1 MVIAWTDAVLSESV
15 TTLSLL
21 ECAVHTQETVISCN
35 LLQLV
40 TLLAT
45 CFGLTG
51 PSSGLQ
57 QMVLTKVHILV
68 VPMGSNHE
76 PAIPQDT
83 GLLSAPIG
91 APQFYISYTF
101 YYSIVLSNN

>member
-21 ECAVHTQETVISCN
+21 ESAVYTQETVISCN

-40 TLLAT
+40 NLLTT

-68 VPMGSNHE
+68 VPMGSHGLQFVFLYILKKFNYW
-76 PAIPQDT
+76 IKRWNNKMYKIYKIVVPQ
-83 GLLSAPIG
+83 
-91 APQFYISYTF
+91 
-101 YYSIVLSNN
+101 